1 MMTERIKLRRG
12 PGRRVGSGRARR
24 DGNTSNGGGPQG
36 KAYAALDLGTNN
48 CRLLVATPE
57 AGGFRVLDA
66 FSRIVRLGEGLDR
79 EGRLTE
85 AAIERTISALRVCA
99 TKMAKKRVLRA
110 RNVATE
116 ACRRAANCAQFL
128 ERVRTETGLEVEI
141 ISPREEA
148 GLALAGCSPL
158 MVDGFRYGLVFDIGG
173 GSTEIMWVERLDAD
187 VSEPARNDV
196 VRPPRLRLIDSV
208 SIPLGVVS
216 LAERHGGD
224 RISDLDYEAMITL
237 FRDPVGAFE
246 ARNEICEHIRRGE
259 AQMLGTSG
267 TVTTLAGIHLKLP
280 VYDRKSVDGCFLDFD
295 EIASVIRHLRSLDFA
310 GRAMEP
316 CIGEARADLVIA
328 GCAILDAMCRAWP
341 VGRLRV
347 ADRGVREG
355 ILFDLM
361 GLGGS
366 CAGVA

>member
-1 MMTERIKLRRG
+1 MGRDRTRREG
-12 PGRRVGSGRARR
+12 NSGDGGRAA
-24 DGNTSNGGGPQG
+24 G

-57 AGGFRVLDA
+57 PGGFRVLDA

-79 EGRLTE
+79 NGRLTE

-99 TKMAKKRVLRA
+99 AKMAKKRVLRA
-110 RNVATE
+110 RSVATE
-116 ACRRAANCAQFL
+116 ACRRAANCTQFL
-128 ERVRTETGLEVEI
+128 ERVRAETGLEVEI

-173 GSTEIMWVERLDAD
+173 GSTEIMWVERLGIGGGA
-187 VSEPARNDV
+187 PANGDV
-196 VRPPRLRLIDSV
+196 VHAPHLRLIDSV

-224 RISDLDYEAMITL
+224 RISDLDYEAMVEL
-237 FRDPVGAFE
+237 FRDPVTAFE
-246 ARNEICEHIRRGE
+246 LRNDICDHIRQGE

-280 VYDRKSVDGCFLDFD
+280 VYDRKSVDGCFLHFD
-295 EIASVIRHLRSLDFA
+295 EIANVTRHLRSLDFA

-328 GCAILDAMCRAWP
+328 GCAILEAMCRAWP

-361 GLGGS
+361 GFGGS
-366 CAGVA
+366 CADMV